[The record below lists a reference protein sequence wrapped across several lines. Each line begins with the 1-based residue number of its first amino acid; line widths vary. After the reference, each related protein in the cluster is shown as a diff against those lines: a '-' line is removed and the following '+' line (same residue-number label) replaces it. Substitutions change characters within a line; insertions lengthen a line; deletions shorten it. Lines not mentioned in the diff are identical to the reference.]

1 MEGADARARSTFI
14 IAVRLQTK
22 LTVAFAAVALLPIA
36 ALTAVARVV
45 VVERYRG
52 ELTEALDRAAEQV
65 SDEYH
70 RLASD
75 VEAATERIANS
86 DDRLLNPVLLQL
98 AKERHL
104 DDDVAQA
111 TAERS
116 RAAMHALG
124 FDILEIVD
132 ERGEVLAAGHF
143 PGKVSDSDAELLAV
157 ARRVPGKARLVREE
171 VLDGGRARNVLA
183 LEAAREVQ
191 EHFGDRSARV
201 VIVGGR
207 IVGDAFVA
215 RLDSSARL
223 YAADGTLLAARAAA
237 PPKRWPH
244 RVIELAGPDGEPAA
258 RVAIAVSNDKLD
270 EALSGISWASA
281 ALAVGAFVLAL
292 LFGAVVARRI
302 TGPLRELADGA
313 NAVAGGSLDA
323 SVPVR
328 TRDEVGELAATF
340 NGMIRD
346 LVGARDQLV
355 RAERVAAWR
364 EIAQRIAHEIKN
376 PLTPIQMAIET
387 LQRAHKKSGPQFDAL
402 FGESAQTI
410 LDEVGRLKRI
420 VHEFSSFARMPAPVL
435 TPIDLSEV
443 VDSALALYKGGEIAL
458 ELTLPRELPR
468 ALADKEQLTQVVINL
483 VENAREA
490 AGGSGHIR
498 VATCAVDGRIELEVA
513 DDGPG
518 LSDEARAKLFTP
530 YFTTKPRGTGL
541 GLAIVHRIVSDHGGE
556 IRVGAGRARVTSEQR
571 SPPGRGAVFT
581 ISLPIAAR
589 SSGSGFAG
597 AAPAGLGASPSSDD
611 E

>member
-1 MEGADARARSTFI
+1 
-14 IAVRLQTK
+14 VRLQTK

-36 ALTAVARVV
+36 ALTAVARIVV
-45 VVERYRG
+45 VDRYRG
-52 ELTEALDRAAEQV
+52 ELGEELERAAEHV
-65 SDEYH
+65 SDEYR
-70 RLASD
+70 RLGSD
-75 VEAATERIANS
+75 VEAATERIANT
-86 DDRLLNPVLLQL
+86 DDRLLSPVLLQL
-98 AKERHL
+98 AKAHHL

-111 TAERS
+111 TRERS
-116 RAAMHALG
+116 SAAMRALG
-124 FDILEIVD
+124 FDILELVD
-132 ERGEVLAAGHF
+132 DRGEILAAGHF
-143 PGKVSDSDAELLAV
+143 AGRIGDTDSEALAV
-157 ARRVPGKARLVREE
+157 ARRVPGKARLVSDQ
-171 VLDGGRARNVLA
+171 VLDGGRARKVLA

-191 EHFGDRSARV
+191 HQFGDRSARV
-201 VIVGGR
+201 VVVGGR
-207 IVGDAFVA
+207 IVGDSFVKK
-215 RLDSSARL
+215 LDSSARL
-223 YAADGTLLAARAAA
+223 FAADGTRVAGPAEA
-237 PPKRWPH
+237 PPRRWPH
-244 RVIELAGPDGEPAA
+244 KTIELAGPDGEPAA
-258 RVAIAVSNDKLD
+258 RVEIAVSNEKLD

-346 LVGARDQLV
+346 LTTARDELV

-387 LQRAHKKSGPQFDAL
+387 LQRAHKKSAPQFDAL

-420 VHEFSSFARMPAPVL
+420 VHEFSSFARMPAPTLAPV
-435 TPIDLSEV
+435 DVSEI
-443 VDSALALYKGGEIAL
+443 VDAALALYKGGETALAL
-458 ELTLPRELPR
+458 ELPRDLPR

-483 VENAREA
+483 VENARDA
-490 AGGSGHIR
+490 VAGKGHIR
-498 VATCAVDGRIELEVA
+498 VATRVVDSRVELEVA

-518 LSDEARAKLFTP
+518 LSEEARAKLFTP

-556 IRVGAGRARVTSEQR
+556 IRVGAAPDG
-571 SPPGRGAVFT
+571 GAVFT
-581 ISLPIAAR
+581 VALPRAT
-589 SSGSGFAG
+589 S
-597 AAPAGLGASPSSDD
+597 
-611 E
+611 

>member
-1 MEGADARARSTFI
+1 
-14 IAVRLQTK
+14 VRLQTK

-36 ALTAVARVV
+36 ALTLVARVV
-45 VVERYRG
+45 VAERYRG
-52 ELTEALDRAAEQV
+52 EFAETLDRAADHV
-65 SDEYH
+65 SDEYR

-75 VEAATERIANS
+75 VEAATERVANT
-86 DDRLLNPVLLQL
+86 DDRLLSPVLVQL
-98 AKERHL
+98 AKARHL

-111 TAERS
+111 TQERS
-116 RAAMHALG
+116 VAAMRALG

-132 ERGEVLAAGHF
+132 ERGEVLASGHF
-143 PGKVSDSDAELLAV
+143 QGRVGESDTEALAV
-157 ARRVPGKARLVREE
+157 ARRVPGKARLVHDQ
-171 VLDGGRARNVLA
+171 VLEGGRAREVLA
-183 LEAAREVQ
+183 LEATRDVPKQ
-191 EHFGDRSARV
+191 FGDRSARV
-201 VIVGGR
+201 VVVGGR
-207 IVGDAFVA
+207 ILGAKFLEK
-215 RLDSSARL
+215 LDPSARL
-223 YAADGTLLAARAAA
+223 YGADGKLVAAGPGT
-237 PPKRWPH
+237 PPKHGQR
-244 RVIELAGPDGEPAA
+244 RQIELAGPDGEPLA
-258 RVAIAVSNDKLD
+258 RVEIAVPTDKLT
-270 EALSGISWASA
+270 EALEYIAWGAA

-292 LFGAVVARRI
+292 FFGAIVARRI

-340 NGMIRD
+340 NGMTRD
-346 LVGARDQLV
+346 LASARDELV

-387 LQRAHKKSGPQFDAL
+387 LQRAHKKSAAQFDAL

-435 TPIDLSEV
+435 APVDVSEL
-443 VDSALALYKGGEIAL
+443 VDGALALYKGGELALAL
-458 ELTLPRELPR
+458 ELPRDLPR

-483 VENAREA
+483 VENARDA
-490 AGGSGHIR
+490 VAGKGTIR
-498 VATCAVDGRIELEVA
+498 VVTRAADGRVELEVA
-513 DDGPG
+513 DSGPG

-556 IRVGAGRARVTSEQR
+556 IRVGGA
-571 SPPGRGAVFT
+571 PGAGAVFT
-581 ISLPIAAR
+581 VTLR
-589 SSGSGFAG
+589 RAG
-597 AAPAGLGASPSSDD
+597 
-611 E
+611 

>member
-1 MEGADARARSTFI
+1 
-14 IAVRLQTK
+14 VRLQTK

-45 VVERYRG
+45 VVDRYRA
-52 ELTEALDRAAEQV
+52 EFADTLDRASDHV
-65 SDEYH
+65 SDEYN
-70 RLASD
+70 RMKDD
-75 VEAATERIANS
+75 VEAATRRVADT
-86 DDRLLNPVLLQL
+86 DDRLLGPVLLQL
-98 AKERHL
+98 AKERQL
-104 DDDVAQA
+104 DDDVVRA
-111 TAERS
+111 TQER
-116 RAAMHALG
+116 AKGAMRALG

-143 PGKVSDSDAELLAV
+143 PGRVAETDAEALAV
-157 ARRVPGKARLVREE
+157 ARRLQGKPRLVHEQ

-191 EHFGDRSARV
+191 RPFGDRLARV

-207 IVGDAFVA
+207 IVGSDFIKSVDPSE
-215 RLDSSARL
+215 RLYARL
-223 YAADGTLLAARAAA
+223 YGTDGTLLAGPVKG

-244 RVIELAGPDGEPAA
+244 QVIELPGPDGETSAA
-258 RVAIAVSNDKLD
+258 RVEIAVSNDNLGD
-270 EALSGISWASA
+270 ALRWIGWASA

-292 LFGAVVARRI
+292 LFGAIVAQRI
-302 TGPLRELADGA
+302 TGPLRELADGVD
-313 NAVAGGSLDA
+313 AVAGGSLDT

-340 NGMIRD
+340 NSMIRD
-346 LVGARDQLV
+346 LGVARDELV

-387 LQRAHKKSGPQFDAL
+387 LQRAHKKSAPQFDAL

-410 LDEVGRLKRI
+410 LDEVARLKRI
-420 VHEFSSFARMPAPVL
+420 VHEFSSFARMPAPTLAPV
-435 TPIDLSEV
+435 DVSEV
-443 VDSALALYKGGEIAL
+443 TEAALALYKGGETAL
-458 ELTLPRELPR
+458 ELTLQRDLPP

-483 VENAREA
+483 VENARDA
-490 AGGSGHIR
+490 VAGKGRVRVVTR
-498 VATCAVDGRIELEVA
+498 VADGRVELEVA

-556 IRVGAGRARVTSEQR
+556 IRVGGA
-571 SPPGRGAVFT
+571 PGSGAVFT
-581 ISLPIAAR
+581 ITLPR
-589 SSGSGFAG
+589 VRG
-597 AAPAGLGASPSSDD
+597 
-611 E
+611 